1 MKETVNT
8 KMENLQWEI
17 MYGKM
22 FLRPEVLANK
32 TEEADRL
39 RYIESYGQSF
49 VLYQW
54 IRNQNVWRM
63 SGMDFQRAHIE
74 K

>member
-22 FLRPEVLANK
+22 FLRPEVMG
-32 TEEADRL
+32 DR
-39 RYIESYGQSF
+39 E
-49 VLYQW
+49 
-54 IRNQNVWRM
+54 
-63 SGMDFQRAHIE
+63 
-74 K
+74 

>member
-32 TEEADRL
+32 TEEADWL
-39 RYIESYGQSF
+39 RYIESYG
-49 VLYQW
+49 
-54 IRNQNVWRM
+54 
-63 SGMDFQRAHIE
+63 
-74 K
+74 

>member
-32 TEEADRL
+32 MEEADRL
-39 RYIESYGQSF
+39 RYIRKLWLEFCSVPMDPESEVRQE
-49 VLYQW
+49 V
-54 IRNQNVWRM
+54 
-63 SGMDFQRAHIE
+63 A
-74 K
+74 

>member
-32 TEEADRL
+32 MEEADRL
-39 RYIESYGQSF
+39 RYIRKLWLEFCS
-49 VLYQW
+49 VP
-54 IRNQNVWRM
+54 
-63 SGMDFQRAHIE
+63 MDPE
-74 K
+74 